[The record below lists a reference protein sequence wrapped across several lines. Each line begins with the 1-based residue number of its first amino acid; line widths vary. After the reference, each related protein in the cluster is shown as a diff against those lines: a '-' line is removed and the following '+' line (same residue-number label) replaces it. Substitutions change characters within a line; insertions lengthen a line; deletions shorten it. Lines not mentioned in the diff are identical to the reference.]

1 MRTKK
6 ILITGALGH
15 IGANLIRNINENL
28 VDEVLILDNLE
39 SRRYP
44 SLYNLPKKK
53 YKYRFIHDDILTAD
67 FDKYLKGVSVAIHL
81 AAITDAEGSHKIPEK
96 VERVNFGG
104 LQRLADA
111 CLKNKVKILFPSTTH
126 RAACRIHFP
135 HVGRHPLRL
144 PAVPESRRSRARS
157 APAAPV
163 AGNARRAGG
172 RAGGARGS
180 L

>member
-53 YKYRFIHDDILTAD
+53 YKYRFIHDDIMTAD
-67 FDKYLKGVSVAIHL
+67 FDKYLKGVSIVIHL
-81 AAITDAEGSHKIPEK
+81 AAITDAEGSHKIPEQ
-96 VERVNFGG
+96 VEAVNYQGLKRV
-104 LQRLADA
+104 ADA
-111 CLKNKVKILFPSTTH
+111 CLKYKVKLFYPSTTS
-126 RAACRIHFP
+126 
-135 HVGRHPLRL
+135 VY
-144 PAVPESRRSRARS
+144 
-157 APAAPV
+157 
-163 AGNARRAGG
+163 
-172 RAGGARGS
+172 GS
-180 L
+180 QASV